1 MLRTGHLLR
10 PASNPASRPRTGAS
24 LPGTLASP
32 RTGLAPAGCPQLVA
46 WLRHHN
52 MNLLVVMA
60 PKLLDALPDAPP
72 GDPQDDVNIIIVMEQ
87 AAHLRRRPSSFVAA
101 GVEDAGFWPVTS
113 LPSTTT

>member
-1 MLRTGHLLR
+1 MLRTGQLLG
-10 PASNPASRPRTGAS
+10 PASHPASRPRTGAS

-60 PKLLDALPDAPP
+60 PKLLDALPEVP
-72 GDPQDDVNIIIVMEQ
+72 
-87 AAHLRRRPSSFVAA
+87 L
-101 GVEDAGFWPVTS
+101 GVTRESTS
-113 LPSTTT
+113 GLLPSLLPWTNGQCPHAARRKLTDHAVLVSF